1 MLYLVFLGDDCISIG
16 DGSKYV
22 NISGISC
29 GPGHGIRYVFFYITL
44 HVSIITLIIV
54 KVIQKIITNY
64 SKFYIAQ
71 TSIGSLGRNGTKETV
86 ENVIVRDC
94 IFRKTDNGVR
104 IKTWQVKSKLQTIS
118 VTIFYPIIL
127 IFDGIIIQF
136 FKFM

>member
-29 GPGHGIRYVFFYITL
+29 GPGHGIRYIFCITL
-44 HVSIITLIIV
+44 HVSIIFDYCKINL
-54 KVIQKIITNY
+54 KIITNY

-71 TSIGSLGRNGTKETV
+71 TSIGSLGRNGSKETV

-104 IKTWQVKSKLQTIS
+104 IKTWQVKSK
-118 VTIFYPIIL
+118 
-127 IFDGIIIQF
+127 D
-136 FKFM
+136 